1 MTDVAP
7 VEPDWWNEAGERDEA
22 ERLARR
28 LRHFIADSRMLSPL
42 ELDQLTVAQITL
54 EAHRAG

>member
-1 MTDVAP
+1 MTADTP
-7 VEPDWWNEAGERDEA
+7 IPDWWNETGERDEA

-42 ELDQLTVAQITL
+42 ELDQLRVAQITL